1 MPGGASLILSYAPD
15 SVVLSLCEEWE
26 NQSGFDIEE
35 ESIEVSMTCLLIE
48 TRP

>member
-15 SVVLSLCEEWE
+15 SVLSLYEEWE

-48 TRP
+48 THP